1 MKYFLQAFRP
11 LAEDFLST
19 IFFVALYAIT
29 GSITLAI
36 VIGIAIGILQIGYLI
51 FRGRKIDL
59 MQWVSLA
66 LVIVLGSATL
76 LTHNPRFVMIKPTIG
91 MFAVGC
97 VMLRPN
103 WMGRY
108 LPPIVTQNVSPKLM
122 IFWGYAWAALMF
134 ALAAANLV
142 VAFTMGPSAWAWFI
156 SGVPLGCQLTL
167 FAVQYSVVRLVV
179 RRRVRARVAAGE
191 ARSAIL
197 AG

>member
-1 MKYFLQAFRP
+1 MRYFLQAFRP

-19 IFFVALYAIT
+19 IFFVVLFAIT

-36 VIGIAIGILQIGYLI
+36 IIGIAIGILQIGYLI

-66 LVIVLGSATL
+66 LVIVLGGATL

-108 LPPIVTQNVSPKLM
+108 LPPIVTQNVSPNVL
-122 IFWGYAWAALMF
+122 IFWGYAWSALLF
-134 ALAAANLV
+134 ALAAANLF
-142 VAFTMGPSAWAWFI
+142 VAFALGTAAWAWFI
-156 SGVPLGCQLTL
+156 SGVPLASQLTL
-167 FAVQYSVVRLVV
+167 FAVQYAVIRLLV
-179 RRRVRARVAAGE
+179 RRNVRARVAAGE
-191 ARSAIL
+191 ALPAIL